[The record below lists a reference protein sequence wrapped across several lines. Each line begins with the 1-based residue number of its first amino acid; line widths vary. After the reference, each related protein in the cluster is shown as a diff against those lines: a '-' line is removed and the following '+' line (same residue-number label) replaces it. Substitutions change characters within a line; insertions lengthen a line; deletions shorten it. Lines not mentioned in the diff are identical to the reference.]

1 MEMSAEEAVVRLL
14 EEKKWMVT
22 TVESC
27 TAGLL
32 SAAIVNVP
40 GASGVFSKGFIT
52 YSDEAKHDLVGV
64 SLETLKKHTAVSE
77 ETAGEMALG
86 AARTAGAEC
95 ALSVTGIAGP
105 GGGTKEKPVGLV
117 YIGCSVLE
125 KVSVERHVFLGDRME
140 VRKQAVEAAL
150 KLLKNCLSESEK

>member
-1 MEMSAEEAVVRLL
+1 MEKCVEEAVVELL

-32 SAAIVNVP
+32 SAALVNVA
-40 GASGVFSKGFIT
+40 GASHVFSKGFVT

-64 SLETLKKHTAVSE
+64 SLETLEKFTAVSE
-77 ETAGEMALG
+77 ETAREMALG
-86 AARTAGAEC
+86 GAKAAGAQA

-105 GGGTKEKPVGLV
+105 GGGTKEQPVGLV
-117 YIGCSVLE
+117 YIGCSILGKAV
-125 KVSVERHVFLGDRME
+125 VERHIFSGNRKE
-140 VRKQAVEAAL
+140 VRDQAVQAAL
-150 KLLKNCLSESEK
+150 ELLRQQLVTE

>member
-40 GASGVFSKGFIT
+40 GASRVFSKGFIT

-86 AARTAGAEC
+86 GAKTAGAQC

-105 GGGTKEKPVGLV
+105 GGGSEAQPVGLV
-117 YIGCSVLE
+117 YIGCAVLE
-125 KVSVERHVFLGDRME
+125 KVTVKRHVFAGDRME
-140 VRKQAVEAAL
+140 VRMQAVTAAL
-150 KLLKNCLSESEK
+150 ELLEKCLSENEK

>member
-1 MEMSAEEAVVRLL
+1 MKKCVEEAVVRLL
-14 EEKKWMVT
+14 EEKKWTVT

-32 SAAIVNVP
+32 SAALVNVP
-40 GASGVFSKGFIT
+40 GASKVFSRGFIT
-52 YSDEAKHDLVGV
+52 YSDEAKHELVGV
-64 SLETLKKHTAVSE
+64 SKETLETFSAVSE

-86 AARTAGAEC
+86 GARTAGAEC